1 MQRYVRRLTISL
13 ALELAL
19 VGCGGAADAT
29 VSGTL
34 SGLASGRSITLEDN
48 GSGDLTLTSDGNFTF
63 ATTLAT
69 GATYDVTVSAQP
81 VAQSCAV
88 SNGSGTVNS
97 TTNVTGIAV
106 TCVVTA
112 SVVVAVSGLK
122 PGTSVTLSNG
132 MQLLAIAADG
142 TYAFAGLAAAGAAYA
157 VAVAVQP
164 VGETCTLAGAS
175 GTIPASGLATV
186 TATCL

>member
-34 SGLASGRSITLEDN
+34 SGLAPGRSITLEDN
-48 GSGDLTLTSDGNFTF
+48 GSGEIPPNSDGTFTF
-63 ATTLAT
+63 AAALAT
-69 GATYDVTVSAQP
+69 AATYDVTVSAQP
-81 VAQSCAV
+81 VAQSCSV

-106 TCVVTA
+106 TCVV
-112 SVVVAVSGLK
+112 
-122 PGTSVTLSNG
+122 
-132 MQLLAIAADG
+132 
-142 TYAFAGLAAAGAAYA
+142 
-157 VAVAVQP
+157 
-164 VGETCTLAGAS
+164 
-175 GTIPASGLATV
+175 
-186 TATCL
+186 